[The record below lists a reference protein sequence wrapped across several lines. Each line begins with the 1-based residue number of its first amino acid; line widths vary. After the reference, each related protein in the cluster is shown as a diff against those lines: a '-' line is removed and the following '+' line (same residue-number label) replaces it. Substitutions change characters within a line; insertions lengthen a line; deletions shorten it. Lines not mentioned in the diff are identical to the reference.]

1 MTDKEIL
8 RAEHNK
14 RVTSSTWIYHVSRP
28 YNRDTRGRRIMTN
41 EELFA
46 QIVGYLKDHNIK
58 ELMEVVLKA
67 IDLTNAK

>member
-1 MTDKEIL
+1 
-8 RAEHNK
+8 
-14 RVTSSTWIYHVSRP
+14 
-28 YNRDTRGRRIMTN
+28 MTN

-46 QIVGYLKDHNIK
+46 NVVGYLKSHSIK